1 MSGNETERKLNEAF
15 AQGQRLIFWYDEA
28 GEYVGEIDSLQLDAT
43 VLKLTGKDYFRTKVL
58 LEHEAT
64 DRRFLVYAPFARPRD
79 EENPLADTVHFCSVL
94 TNVAWMVW
102 SAMTLE
108 KV

>member
-28 GEYVGEIDSLQLDAT
+28 GEYAGEIDSLQLDAT

-58 LEHEAT
+58 LEHEAQIA
-64 DRRFLVYAPFARPRD
+64 FLLYASPGRG
-79 EENPLADTVHFCSVL
+79 
-94 TNVAWMVW
+94 
-102 SAMTLE
+102 
-108 KV
+108 